1 MYEDIYMWAKPP
13 ASALLLADQSGT
25 LAPSAHQHTTTIYLD
40 GNYLRIRVATC
51 ANCRRLMGW
60 SFVGELRL
68 MTEQQVR
75 QLQQHLGPPVSAQA
89 PMTSL
94 DQWRT
99 HFGK

>member
-1 MYEDIYMWAKPP
+1 
-13 ASALLLADQSGT
+13 
-25 LAPSAHQHTTTIYLD
+25 
-40 GNYLRIRVATC
+40 
-51 ANCRRLMGW
+51 MGW